1 MEPCQV
7 TRNVVAA
14 FAAGTLRA
22 DPRLTAHVQ
31 VCTHCLTAVFGHYR
45 QNGQNGQ
52 NGHRPV
58 TPAPAAMPAAAMPTA
73 AAMPAAAMPTPA
85 PERLRVEA
93 DTLEP

>member
-45 QNGQNGQ
+45 QNGQNG
-52 NGHRPV
+52 HRPV
-58 TPAPAAMPAAAMPTA
+58 TPAPAAMPA